1 MSEFEEGRKQER
13 KEIITKLDAIKGE
26 VSWDFESQ
34 IHQLIEELR
43 RETK

>member
-26 VSWDFESQ
+26 VSWDFETQ
-34 IHQLIEELR
+34 IHQLIKELKEET
-43 RETK
+43 E